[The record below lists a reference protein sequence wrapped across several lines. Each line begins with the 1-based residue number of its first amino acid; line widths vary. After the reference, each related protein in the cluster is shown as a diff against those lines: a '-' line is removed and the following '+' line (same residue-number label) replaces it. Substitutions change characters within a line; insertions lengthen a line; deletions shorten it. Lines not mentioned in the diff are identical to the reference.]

1 MKKFS
6 YVLAALVAVAFAVP
20 SIASAEDAKPGM
32 MKEGTRKEG
41 MKNGDKPMMVIHHH
55 HHHHHHHHAMGH

>member
-32 MKEGTRKEG
+32 MKEGTHKEG

-55 HHHHHHHHAMGH
+55 HHHHAMGH